1 MPPPGFKVTFP
12 VFKTEIKQYLFK
24 SLSLDNNLFS
34 LYLIGISF
42 QLPLKIKE
50 NGAILL
56 EAFLD
61 ILLPKI
67 LSSFTKYIF
76 DTFFSQD
83 YDNFFIVGDRILYKF

>member
-1 MPPPGFKVTFP
+1 M
-12 VFKTEIKQYLFK
+12 FKTEKNDICL
-24 SLSLDNNLFS
+24 S
-34 LYLIGISF
+34 LYLLTIICFLFIWQGISF

-76 DTFFSQD
+76 DTFF
-83 YDNFFIVGDRILYKF
+83 

>member
-1 MPPPGFKVTFP
+1 M
-12 VFKTEIKQYLFK
+12 TEEDDCNLGYLGRRK
-24 SLSLDNNLFS
+24 
-34 LYLIGISF
+34 GISF

-76 DTFFSQD
+76 DTFFKQD
-83 YDNFFIVGDRILYKF
+83 YDDFFYRWGLNFI

>member
-1 MPPPGFKVTFP
+1 M
-12 VFKTEIKQYLFK
+12 TEE
-24 SLSLDNNLFS
+24 DDCNLGH
-34 LYLIGISF
+34 LVPTKGISF

-50 NGAILL
+50 NGALLL

-83 YDNFFIVGDRILYKF
+83 YNNFFIVGDRILYKF

>member
-1 MPPPGFKVTFP
+1 M
-12 VFKTEIKQYLFK
+12 FKTEIKQYFFK
-24 SLSLDNNLFS
+24 SLSLDNNMFS
-34 LYLIGISF
+34 VYLLGISF

-61 ILLPKI
+61 TLLPKE

-76 DTFFSQD
+76 NTFFKQD
-83 YDNFFIVGDRILYKF
+83 YDNFFIVGD

>member
-1 MPPPGFKVTFP
+1 M
-12 VFKTEIKQYLFK
+12 FKTEKNDICL
-24 SLSLDNNLFS
+24 S
-34 LYLIGISF
+34 LYLLTIICFLFIWQGISF

-76 DTFFSQD
+76 DTFFKQD
-83 YDNFFIVGDRILYKF
+83 YDDFFYRWGLNFI